1 MDSNTNIRLDWVTF
15 TLTGLDLENQRTR
28 VMSAID
34 VLNGAHFEMGY
45 ELPFDWDFSE
55 FKMVG
60 HHKPYAWAFSPPNL
74 KGLVIMG
81 SERRSEVAIELQ
93 GQFCSIYPEMAL
105 RLAGWFNR
113 ALTRLDVAC
122 DIETSMS
129 PELAVSGHT
138 SKTVSVANSI
148 SGDTVYLGSPKSEYM
163 ARIYR
168 YAHPHPRSGLLRSEI
183 VYRRDFAKALGK
195 QIFEGVNLQ
204 NVVAQYWHSRNLQH
218 LIKVAVF
225 PVEGVPVKVSVA
237 RSNSSKTADKRLLWL
252 TRQIA
257 PALAKMKGEGIELDE
272 IIRALGLP
280 ELV

>member
-1 MDSNTNIRLDWVTF
+1 MDSNTSIRLDWVTF

-28 VMSAID
+28 VMSAINE
-34 VLNGAHFEMGY
+34 LNRAHFEMGF
-45 ELPFDWDFSE
+45 EPPFDWDFSE
-55 FKMVG
+55 FKITG
-60 HHKPYAWAFSPPNL
+60 HHKPYAWAFSPPNI
-74 KGLVIMG
+74 KGLVVMG
-81 SERRSEVAIELQ
+81 SDRRSEVAIELQ
-93 GQFCSIYPEMAL
+93 GQFCALYPDMAL
-105 RLAGWFNR
+105 RLAGWFHK

-122 DIETSMS
+122 DIETSMT
-129 PELAVSGHT
+129 PELATKGHT
-138 SKTVSVANSI
+138 SKTVSVSSSL

-183 VYRRDFAKALGK
+183 VYRRDYAKELGK

-204 NVVAQYWHSRNLQH
+204 NVVAQYWNSRNLRH
-218 LIKVAVF
+218 LIATAVF
-225 PVEGVPVKVSVA
+225 PAQGVPVKVSVA
-237 RSNSSKTADKRLLWL
+237 RSNASKTADKRLLWL

-257 PALAKMKGEGIELDE
+257 PALAKMKQEGIELDE